1 MLEFKRVFPIPGN
14 VNSLCKSTIHDSHIP
29 TKNATKFILVSCPLK
44 YILNVTVY
52 RIIMTIRTKYY
63 KQVRQE

>member
-29 TKNATKFILVSCPLK
+29 TKMPQNL
-44 YILNVTVY
+44 Y
-52 RIIMTIRTKYY
+52 
-63 KQVRQE
+63 